1 MTILLPFSAIAQKS
15 LDTTGYLYGLGVS
28 TNKEIYK
35 GYNRRTIPL
44 PIIGYKGEKLKVFGP
59 FISYQV
65 SQFSDFN
72 FLIQVAP
79 RFQGF
84 DDSDSDIFVGMKDR
98 KFSMDVGAAF
108 SYEANEWKINIS
120 SMFDVLNRSNGV
132 ELVTALSHTFRF
144 GPIFV
149 EPRLTLSFL
158 DSNHVD
164 YYYGVDKEEVNES
177 RSEFIGSS
185 ALNTGFGLSISTPIL
200 FNGFT
205 QLNIQRTWFS
215 DEITDSPLVED
226 HSNINIRLLYT
237 RKF

>member
-1 MTILLPFSAIAQKS
+1 MAILLPCSAIAQKS
-15 LDTTGYLYGLGVS
+15 LDSTGYLYGLGVS

-65 SQFSDFN
+65 SQKSGFN
-72 FLIQVAP
+72 FFIQAAP

-108 SYEANEWKINIS
+108 SYEANEWKIKFS
-120 SMFDVLNRSNGV
+120 SMFDVLNRSNGA
-132 ELVTALSHTFRF
+132 ELVTSLSHTFRF
-144 GPIFV
+144 GPIFL
-149 EPRLTLSFL
+149 EPRLTFSYL

-164 YYYGVDKEEVNES
+164 YYYGVDKDEVTEIRNE
-177 RSEFIGSS
+177 FTGKS
-185 ALNTGFGLSISTPIL
+185 ALNTGLGLSISTPIL

-215 DEITDSPLVED
+215 DEITESPLVED
-226 HSNINIRLLYT
+226 HSNISVRLLYT
-237 RKF
+237 RNF